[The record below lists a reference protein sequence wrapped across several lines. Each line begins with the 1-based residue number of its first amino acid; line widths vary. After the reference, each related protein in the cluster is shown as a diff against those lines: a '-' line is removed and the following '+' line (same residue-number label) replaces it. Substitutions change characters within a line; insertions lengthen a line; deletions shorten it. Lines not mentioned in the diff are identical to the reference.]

1 MRSPVCRP
9 LATRL
14 QALLLALVVAPL
26 SHAAV
31 VDVRAVGS
39 DGLPLA
45 EAVVFLE
52 SRDAKAAVRPMSG
65 VELEQTQR
73 RFARRV
79 TVVTTGTEMRF
90 PNRDTVRH
98 HVYSFSPAKTF
109 ELKLYTGTPATPVVF
124 DKPGIAVLGCNIHD
138 QMLAWVVIVDT
149 PHHAMTDTQ
158 GQLRLDNVPPGSY
171 RLRSWHPGLPPG
183 APVSDELLVVA
194 ASGART
200 QVKLPLTQ
208 ADTAR

>member
-1 MRSPVCRP
+1 MR
-9 LATRL
+9 LH
-14 QALLLALVVAPL
+14 ALGLLALSLFLLVAPR
-26 SHAAV
+26 SHAAA

-52 SRDAKAAVRPMSG
+52 SREAKLAARPLPG
-65 VELEQTQR
+65 VELEQSQR
-73 RFARRV
+73 KFARRV
-79 TVVTTGTEMRF
+79 TVVTVGTEMRF

-149 PHHAMTDTQ
+149 PHYAMTDAQ
-158 GQLRLDNVPPGSY
+158 GQLRLDNVPPGQY
-171 RLRSWHPGLPPG
+171 RLRSWHPGMAPG
-183 APVSDELLVVA
+183 APANDEALVVTTA
-194 ASGART
+194 GIST
-200 QVKLPLTQ
+200 QVKLPVTG
-208 ADTAR
+208 AAR

>member
-1 MRSPVCRP
+1 MRSLVCRP
-9 LATRL
+9 LARHL
-14 QALLLALVVAPL
+14 LALLLVVAPL
-26 SHAAV
+26 SQAAV

-52 SRDAKAAVRPMSG
+52 SRDAKLAARPMPGG

-79 TVVTTGTEMRF
+79 TVVTVGTEMRF

-138 QMLAWVVIVDT
+138 QMLAWVVIVET
-149 PHHAMTDTQ
+149 PHQAVTDAQ
-158 GQLRLDNVPPGSY
+158 GQLRLDNVPPGHY

-183 APVSDELLVVA
+183 APANDEPLVVA
-194 ASGART
+194 TSGTHA
-200 QVKLPLTQ
+200 QVKLPVAQ
-208 ADTAR
+208 AMAAR